1 MMIQRVTQL
10 SLILVASLVAIG
22 SMPSARPNDDRQ
34 ALRGFT
40 DAVDKYIA
48 LRHHLE
54 RQWPALDVSDDP
66 RQIHAAVE
74 ARRTAIV
81 RARADARTGDFFN
94 AAVSD
99 LFRSRIARVFATRR
113 DDVASL
119 LSEMSEDGEPW
130 RRAVVNSAFVW
141 GTAAATPPSVLTVL
155 PALPPSLQYR
165 FVGPD
170 LVLVDIEASVIL
182 DVVSDVLDL
191 PSAEG
196 AR

>member
-1 MMIQRVTQL
+1 MIQRVTQL

-22 SMPSARPNDDRQ
+22 SMPSERPNDDRQ

-40 DAVDKYIA
+40 DAVDKYMA

-54 RQWPALDVSDDP
+54 RHWPPLDVTDDP
-66 RQIHAAVE
+66 RQIHVAVE

-119 LSEMSEDGEPW
+119 LSEMREDGEPW
-130 RRAVVNSAFVW
+130 SRAVVNSAFVW
-141 GTAAATPPSVLTVL
+141 RTAAATPPSVLTVL

-170 LVLVDIEASVIL
+170 LVLVDIDASVIL